1 MDHPGDPFAAL
12 TSSSTKRRQAEL
24 LNLRQQV
31 QDSGEINRPP
41 NASNLA
47 LTKDVDLPNDS
58 GQGLVEALLQTHAFY
73 QDRASRQAVQQ
84 CLQSLLSN
92 PIYASSA
99 SSFIKAYGREASKAG
114 IASSNAFVLVE
125 WGSLILQHCAIH
137 PPSWDLY
144 GLDVILHDAKV
155 LDLCLSSDARDTVKH
170 SALVVT
176 RRALRK
182 LFQGSQTASSTIKE
196 VVSKLASTSQELG
209 VKSAVLLGV
218 VAGVCARLPSGRT
231 GLEATKDLYYS
242 FYVREILGS
251 RIPIAEHI
259 VAAYNDFFANFATS
273 EDLRKDV
280 VPSLEKALL
289 RAPEVVLNDIVSP
302 MIKAL
307 PFEIDL
313 SESLAEHL
321 LKPILTHVKS
331 KNPTIRNGAMS
342 AFAACIVRANDDKR
356 LQKVVD
362 DVLNPLLSSKLPTSE
377 QKASHARMLSSIP
390 YDHARSTTICNGLAT
405 VALKE
410 PNEPALAAETSALV
424 SQLSQ
429 MITSN
434 DGAHSK
440 LVPKLV
446 LEAFSNGLNDKRP
459 SFRKTWTMRV
469 GEIIWI
475 LKDQPVKSAAA
486 VHFVESVVP
495 RLFDVFDEV
504 VANPQPSVQSGVAG
518 AAYVVVAIHGSLTHF
533 VQSETIKALIRKSK
547 VHDRAF
553 STDSKGTLLNHRI
566 YTKLCAEEE
575 VTWIIRALQAYA
587 HETIVVDSMLLSG
600 DAWSQAFLYFISAV
614 NITPART
621 KEAVAALET
630 SYLKHPGPVAR
641 LIVEGLWT
649 WYIHV
654 EQDEKDTAAVAA
666 KSGTSNSYLA
676 VRCIFPAARDQ
687 VEKPNSQLM
696 RDHLVNSLV
705 LARPEILPRVDWIE
719 LCLRVGQDPG
729 EIARSQSTE
738 CFGQIRKRLLSGIAR
753 HHKVRLAVFKS
764 AAELAFVAPETITPI
779 LVQEVKN
786 DLSADPF
793 RMYGPTEV
801 AIARTPAGTPFV
813 DVLSTKAPKALEKN
827 ARDYDTIKWE
837 EEVRA
842 QLARKKNQ
850 ERKLTADEKVK
861 VNAQLTKESKIRE
874 GVLKLEQNLNRGI
887 GFILALATG
896 PPTATEIWMR
906 PCLEALLGVITAG
919 AGLLVGNDANEAYIA
934 CANLISSRLG
944 PLRRFIGVATLRGQL
959 SSHIPEDLCQEPLGG
974 TMFPVFFPE
983 IHMLSLGFRSCHS
996 ATVSTSILK

>member
-1 MDHPGDPFAAL
+1 MDHPGNPFAAL
-12 TSSSTKRRQAEL
+12 SSSSTKRRQVEL
-24 LNLRQQV
+24 LTLRQQV
-31 QDSGEINRPP
+31 QDSGEMNRPP
-41 NASNLA
+41 NTSNIT
-47 LTKDVDLPNDS
+47 LTIDVELPNDS
-58 GQGLVEALLQTHAFY
+58 GQALVEALLQTHAFY

-84 CLQSLLSN
+84 CLQSFLSN
-92 PIYASSA
+92 PFYASSA
-99 SSFIKAYGREASKAG
+99 RSFIKAYGREASKAG
-114 IASSNAFVLVE
+114 IAPSNAFVLVE

-144 GLDVILHDAKV
+144 GLDVVLHDARV

-182 LFQGSQTASSTIKE
+182 LFQGSQTGSATIKE

-218 VAGVCARLPSGRT
+218 VAGVCARLPSRRT
-231 GLEATKDLYYS
+231 GLETVKDLYYS

-251 RIPIAEHI
+251 RIPVAEHI
-259 VAAYNDFFANFATS
+259 VTAYNDFFANFTTS

-280 VPSLEKALL
+280 VPPLEKALL

-307 PFEIDL
+307 PFDIDL

-342 AFAACIVRANDDKR
+342 AFAACIVRASDDKQ
-356 LQKVVD
+356 LKKVVD

-377 QKASHARMLSSIP
+377 QKASHARMLSLIP
-390 YDHARSTTICNGLAT
+390 HDHARSTSVCNGLAT
-405 VALKE
+405 VALRE

-424 SQLSQ
+424 SQLFR

-434 DGAHSK
+434 DDAHSK
-440 LVPKLV
+440 LLPSLV
-446 LEAFSNGLNDKRP
+446 LEAFSKGLNDKRP
-459 SFRKTWTMRV
+459 LFRKTWTMRV
-469 GEIIWI
+469 GELIWI
-475 LKDQPVKSAAA
+475 LKDQPINSTAAI
-486 VHFVESVVP
+486 HFVESVVP

-518 AAYVVVAIHGSLTHF
+518 AAYVVVAIYDLLAHF
-533 VQSETIKALIRKSK
+533 VQSETTKALIRKSK
-547 VHDRAF
+547 VYDRAF
-553 STDSKGTLLNHRI
+553 SAGPKGTLLNHRI

-575 VTWIIRALQAYA
+575 VAWIIRALQAYA
-587 HETIVVDSMLLSG
+587 HETIMVDSLPLSG

-614 NITPART
+614 DIAPART
-621 KEAVAALET
+621 KEAAAALET
-630 SYLKHPGPVAR
+630 VYLKHPGPVAR
-641 LIVEGLWT
+641 LIIDGLWT
-649 WYIHV
+649 WCIHV

-666 KSGTSNSYLA
+666 KSGTSKSYLV
-676 VRCIFPAARDQ
+676 VRSIFPATKDQ
-687 VEKPNSQLM
+687 AEKVDSQVLC
-696 RDHLVNSLV
+696 DQLINSLV
-705 LARPEILPRVDWIE
+705 LARPEILPRVDWID

-729 EIARSQSTE
+729 EIARSQSAK
-738 CFGQIRKRLLSGIAR
+738 CFGQIRTRLLSGIAR
-753 HHKVRLAVFKS
+753 YHRVSLAVFKS
-764 AAELAFVAPETITPI
+764 AAELAFVAPEIITPI
-779 LVQEVKN
+779 LVEEIRN
-786 DLSADPF
+786 NLTADPF
-793 RMYGPTEV
+793 QMYGPTEV
-801 AIARTPAGTPFV
+801 AIARTPEGTLFI
-813 DVLSTKAPKALEKN
+813 DVLSTKAPKALDRN

-842 QLARKKNQ
+842 QLAQKKNQ

-861 VNAQLTKESKIRE
+861 VNAQLVKESKIRE
-874 GVLKLEQNLNRGI
+874 GVLKLEQNLKRGI

-934 CANLISSRLG
+934 CANFVSSRLG

-959 SSHIPEDLCQEPLGG
+959 SSHIPEDLSQEPLGG
-974 TMFPVFFPE
+974 TMLPVLFPKVYL
-983 IHMLSLGFRSCHS
+983 LSLGFRSCHS
-996 ATVSTSILK
+996 TTISTSILK